1 MVTKL
6 ATIKETLLKKME
18 ILIFVANL
26 IAKVN
31 NIYFTPED
39 LLQISEGLYLIN
51 FDISTISSQ
60 KLFIAFM
67 RWCFEEY
74 IDFNQCLE
82 DDYRVPLEMP
92 KPIQ

>member
-39 LLQISEGLYLIN
+39 LLQSSEGLYLIN
-51 FDISTISSQ
+51 FDISTISS
-60 KLFIAFM
+60 
-67 RWCFEEY
+67 
-74 IDFNQCLE
+74 
-82 DDYRVPLEMP
+82 
-92 KPIQ
+92 